1 MAVPTPDLSW
11 ERSWERKG
19 FRRRIR
25 EMSVNAGLS
34 MHICSIA
41 VNIIL
46 QQALLR
52 PGDTGTD
59 LTGAGQN
66 DEVQTAANTMVDRVL
81 SAMEFEPQHSEIDL
95 GQLNA
100 SDREAVAVK
109 RATLSALENRL
120 TGATTVM
127 GSLLKHTT
135 PTYRNWRSKSMI
147 HGYSVA
153 LLRHND
159 YKTARS
165 IIVNVLAWR
174 MESVVRSH
182 LVRLPTAGRLRE
194 ASGRMA
200 NAVQMAGDTE
210 DLNHQYLMSVNQALA
225 SIGVHDGHLTDTM
238 VGHVKLL
245 SKGWKS
251 ALREEDN
258 IQGTCLNE
266 EDEIWSNGRR
276 LAARLRIC
284 RYLKEHLQ
292 ECSSAAAA
300 SSEAS
305 SEGRKIFLRPMSL
318 APISKLR
325 PISVR
330 IGQIEARGMGLL
342 PPSKDREEVDKRPEW
357 FLEGH
362 RRALLKTSSLGG
374 GMTSHVGMIPSH
386 FATDGHRL
394 SVSFY
399 TNKSCV
405 PGLDGLTER
414 AWSGIPRNEFPS
426 PRGIC
431 RVRRDDA
438 VLASSTLQEYASNE
452 ALNFVAID
460 PGVLRPITCLASTA
474 PIQQLAVEN
483 ITSDMLDAGNLQ
495 DGLCLRE
502 MHYRENLR
510 SEQYEKMR
518 REKNVAYRAAMD
530 QVQGG
535 RRKGTGQSFLT
546 WASAA
551 LGPAL
556 EPRFLE
562 LMSTWRGNRNWAA
575 LKRRQRYVDKAANEI
590 CGLTDDHNGSRKPI
604 VFMGDAWFKGKG
616 FPRKRLLRALAERT
630 TTVLLDERCTS
641 KVCPCLQ
648 YELVDRRVHGTGDGG
663 AGDGDEQQGGDAGRP
678 RQHKADHEGGETPD
692 DCVYLSNARWNDR
705 DRLACLNLR
714 QIIKTLALGQGWPQ
728 RLNGEAD

>member
-1 MAVPTPDLSW
+1 MAEPRPDL
-11 ERSWERKG
+11 SWERKG
-19 FRRRIR
+19 FRRRMR
-25 EMSVNAGLS
+25 EISVNAGLS
-34 MHICSIA
+34 LHIVSIT

-46 QQALLR
+46 QESLLR
-52 PGDTGTD
+52 PGQTGTPD

-66 DEVQTAANTMVDRVL
+66 SSDLTAATTMVHRVL
-81 SAMEFEPQHSEIDL
+81 SALEFTQEYSEIDL

-100 SDREAVAVK
+100 TQREAVAVK

-120 TGATTVM
+120 TDATTVM
-127 GSLLKHTT
+127 ESLFKHTRAAG
-135 PTYRNWRSKSMI
+135 RNWRSKSMI
-147 HGYSVA
+147 QGYCVA

-159 YKTARS
+159 YETARS
-165 IIVNVLAWR
+165 IIINVLAWR
-174 MESVVRSH
+174 LECVLRSH
-182 LVRLPTAGRLRE
+182 LDRLPSDARLRE

-200 NAVQMAGDTE
+200 NAVQLAGDTV
-210 DLNHQYLMSVNQALA
+210 DLNDQYVMSVIQALA
-225 SIGVHDGHLTDTM
+225 LLGVNDGDVRDTM
-238 VGHVKLL
+238 AEHVKLL

-251 ALREEDN
+251 SLRVEDD
-258 IQGTCLNE
+258 IEGTCLNE
-266 EDEIWSNGRR
+266 DEDLWSNGCR
-276 LAARLRIC
+276 LAARWRIL

-292 ECSSAAAA
+292 ACSSAAAA

-330 IGQIEARGMGLL
+330 IGQTEARGMGLL
-342 PPSKDREEVDKRPEW
+342 PPSKNREPIDQRPEW

-362 RRALLKTSSLGG
+362 PRALLKRSSLGG
-374 GMTSHVGMIPSH
+374 GGLASHAGMTPSH

-394 SVSFY
+394 SVSFM
-399 TNKSCV
+399 TKKNCV
-405 PGLDGLTER
+405 PGLDGLKER
-414 AWSGIPRNEFPS
+414 AWSGIPRNEFPV
-426 PRGIC
+426 PRGIV
-431 RVRRDDA
+431 RVRRNDA
-438 VLASSTLQEYASNE
+438 DVTSSKVQEYASHNP
-452 ALNFVAID
+452 LNFVAID
-460 PGVLRPITCLASTA
+460 PGVRKPIVAVASTA
-474 PIQQLAVEN
+474 PIDHLRHEV
-483 ITSDMLDAGNLQ
+483 ITNHMLDAGNLQ

-502 MHYRENLR
+502 MHYRENIR
-510 SEQYEKMR
+510 SEQYEKKR
-518 REKNVAYRAAMD
+518 RQQNVAYRTAMD
-530 QVQGG
+530 HMAGG
-535 RRKGTGQSFLT
+535 TRKGTGESFLT
-546 WASAA
+546 WACAA

-562 LMSTWRGNRNWAA
+562 LMSTWRGNWNWAA
-575 LKRRQRYVDKAANEI
+575 LKRRQSYVDKVANEI
-590 CGLTDDHNGSRKPI
+590 CGLTDGHNGSRKPI
-604 VFMGDAWFKGKG
+604 VFMGDGWFKGKG

-678 RQHKADHEGGETPD
+678 RQHKADHEGGETPPN
-692 DCVYLSNARWNDR
+692 CVYLSNARWNDR

-714 QIIKTLALGQGWPQ
+714 QIIKTLALGQHWPQ

>member
-100 SDREAVAVK
+100 SKREAVAVK

-210 DLNHQYLMSVNQALA
+210 HLNHQYLMSVNQALA

-238 VGHVKLL
+238 VEHVELL

-251 ALREEDN
+251 ALRVEDN

-266 EDEIWSNGRR
+266 EDDIWSNGRR

-330 IGQIEARGMGLL
+330 IGQTEARGMGLL

-374 GMTSHVGMIPSH
+374 GMTSHAGMTPSH

-405 PGLDGLTER
+405 PGLDGLKER

-431 RVRRDDA
+431 RVRSNGA
-438 VLASSTLQEYASNE
+438 GLASSKLQEYDSNK
-452 ALNFVAID
+452 ALKFVAID
-460 PGVLRPITCLASTA
+460 PGVLKPITCLASTA
-474 PIQQLAVEN
+474 SIQRLAEN

-518 REKNVAYRAAMD
+518 REKNVAYREAMD